1 VCSCAQI
8 DLEEM
13 LMMRTLR
20 DMNLS
25 KLVADDVELFISLLH
40 DIFPNQKDPG
50 ARAPHHPAA
59 GARAHACAGVQRSV
73 GMTPRR
79 RLLGR

>member
-1 VCSCAQI
+1 
-8 DLEEM
+8 
-13 LMMRTLR
+13 MMRTLR

-50 ARAPHHPAA
+50 KQRQHRAADHTTPA
-59 GARAHACAGVQRSV
+59 HGVRRPCLRREASV
-73 GMTPRR
+73 RR
-79 RLLGR
+79 RGGGAAQDDR